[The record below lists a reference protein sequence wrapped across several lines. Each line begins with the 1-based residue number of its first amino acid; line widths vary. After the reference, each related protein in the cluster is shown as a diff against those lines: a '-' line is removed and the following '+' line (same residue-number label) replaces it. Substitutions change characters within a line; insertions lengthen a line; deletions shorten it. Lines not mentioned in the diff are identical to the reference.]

1 MEEPEEVLSFEI
13 VEKWLVNFTQRLN
26 RTTSRGDLDR
36 LILSVERT
44 DFQSDF
50 NGTWKSFICQNGEGK
65 VASVHKLVDGNK
77 WNLTNF
83 QKIILEKN
91 PEFEGMNISRSQLRE
106 ETGEGILFDTT
117 KNMQKKIQHPGNNPD
132 DRKLSEI
139 EYRKRTERNIWLTM
153 PTNEMYIRN
162 PDS

>member
-1 MEEPEEVLSFEI
+1 MFRPPGIVRLEETSLIP
-13 VEKWLVNFTQRLN
+13 N
-26 RTTSRGDLDR
+26 R
-36 LILSVERT
+36 V
-44 DFQSDF
+44 
-50 NGTWKSFICQNGEGK
+50 QNS
-65 VASVHKLVDGNK
+65 SVHQ
-77 WNLTNF
+77 LT
-83 QKIILEKN
+83 KTH
-91 PEFEGMNISRSQLRE
+91 STTTQLRE